1 MYKHQQGDLFVA
13 AEPENDVV
21 VLVQVVSVGGKLVW
35 GTPAPSLCLVYVYA
49 CRDKDVPRGVQRV
62 LDAGALALPPVFMR
76 DDSLETSKLSY
87 ARRFQIRPCGLWA
100 PHAILSLDRSDV
112 VRDEYGRVLGGVGSC
127 LVRSALS
134 SAASVVAD
142 VVRRVREGAKPTRD
156 PYELDSRKTRWEFP
170 LADAQK
176 LYPLDPSVP
185 APEFLTDPPPPR
197 PATGTLIKFT
207 LNKSTSLLGR
217 VIRDDANLWGL
228 GDDYIVYIYKPECKP
243 TPKCKV
249 PGPELLLL
257 PPMIISDEGW
267 RFGKFKTLRVE
278 PVGPDEA
285 LPRHLFAS
293 STSSTGY
300 VDHTGAETAKPAA
313 TPQLHIGT
321 WEHTF
326 VSMITERAAAAL
338 GVPAEAPAPP
348 PPPAVRPGVTLYI
361 DMESGVADTPL
372 DRGEIADELA
382 DALGDLA
389 ELGDEGTNL
398 ATGEMEIEFDGTKV
412 AAIEKKILST
422 LKRMGI
428 TKGVRVVAG
437 GGRRTKA

>member
-1 MYKHQQGDLFVA
+1 VSNTLESIGSLVA
-13 AEPENDVV
+13 E
-21 VLVQVVSVGGKLVW
+21 
-35 GTPAPSLCLVYVYA
+35 
-49 CRDKDVPRGVQRV
+49 VQRR
-62 LDAGALALPPVFMR
+62 LAEGAMPTC
-76 DDSLETSKLSY
+76 DDS
-87 ARRFQIRPCGLWA
+87 
-100 PHAILSLDRSDV
+100 
-112 VRDEYGRVLGGVGSC
+112 
-127 LVRSALS
+127 
-134 SAASVVAD
+134 
-142 VVRRVREGAKPTRD
+142 
-156 PYELDSRKTRWEFP
+156 ELMSRKSQWDLP

-197 PATGTLIKFT
+197 HATGTLLKFA
-207 LNKSTSLLGR
+207 LNKTTSLLGR

-228 GDDYIVYIYKPECKP
+228 GDDYILYIYKPECKP

-249 PGPELLLL
+249 PGPEHLLL

-300 VDHTGAETAKPAA
+300 VDHTGAEAAKPLAA
-313 TPQLHIGT
+313 SQLHIGT
-321 WEHTF
+321 WEHAF
-326 VSMITERAAAAL
+326 VSMIAERAAAAL
-338 GVPAEAPAPP
+338 GVPAETPAPP

-389 ELGDEGTNL
+389 DLGDEGSNL
-398 ATGEMEIEFDGTKV
+398 KTGEMEIEFDGTKV

-428 TKGVRVVAG
+428 TKGVRVVAR

>member
-1 MYKHQQGDLFVA
+1 MLF
-13 AEPENDVV
+13 
-21 VLVQVVSVGGKLVW
+21 
-35 GTPAPSLCLVYVYA
+35 
-49 CRDKDVPRGVQRV
+49 
-62 LDAGALALPPVFMR
+62 LPPVLLSDGR
-76 DDSLETSKLSY
+76 LSGDDAKYVRNVQLRSSDIMWS
-87 ARRFQIRPCGLWA
+87 
-100 PHAILSLDRSDV
+100 HAFLPLDRSGI
-112 VRDEYGRVLGGVGSC
+112 VRDEYGRPLGGVGSC
-127 LVRSALS
+127 LVSNTLES
-134 SAASVVAD
+134 IGSLVAE
-142 VVRRVREGAKPTRD
+142 VQRRLAEGAMPTCD
-156 PYELDSRKTRWEFP
+156 DSELMSRKSQWDLP

-197 PATGTLIKFT
+197 HATGTLIKFT

-228 GDDYIVYIYKPECKP
+228 GDDYILYIYKPECKP

-249 PGPELLLL
+249 PGPEQLLL

-278 PVGPDEA
+278 PVGPDES

-313 TPQLHIGT
+313 TLQLHIGT

-326 VSMITERAAAAL
+326 VSMIAERAAAAL
-338 GVPAEAPAPP
+338 GVPAETPAPP

-389 ELGDEGTNL
+389 DLGDEGSNL
-398 ATGEMEIEFDGTKV
+398 KTGEMEIEFDGTKV

-428 TKGVRVVAG
+428 TKGVRVVAR

>member
-1 MYKHQQGDLFVA
+1 MKDSLWKTGDLVRLDTAASVRLAFVVA
-13 AEPENDVV
+13 
-21 VLVQVVSVGGKLVW
+21 S
-35 GTPAPSLCLVYVYA
+35 PAPVFRDQDTDSALVFVLA
-49 CRDKDVPRGVQRV
+49 MPWAGGVQPSLSQV
-62 LDAGALALPPVFMR
+62 LNSPLLLPPRFVSGATMTA
-76 DDSLETSKLSY
+76 STSSQY
-87 ARRFQIRPCGLWA
+87 VRHSASRPHECPARLCFLVGLPGKRFA
-100 PHAILSLDRSDV
+100 
-112 VRDEYGRVLGGVGSC
+112 DEYGNRYSECFWPVVNAPICRVEGLIHIASEWTRVFTASGGTFDEVMRMGGGSYQTA
-127 LVRSALS
+127 LYTLNPPVRS
-134 SAASVVAD
+134 
-142 VVRRVREGAKPTRD
+142 P
-156 PYELDSRKTRWEFP
+156 DSFP
-170 LADAQK
+170 
-176 LYPLDPSVP
+176 P
-185 APEFLTDPPPPR
+185 APEYSPPR
-197 PATGTLIKFT
+197 HPTGTLIKLN
-207 LNKSTSLLGR
+207 LNKTTSLLGR

-228 GDDYIVYIYKPECKP
+228 GDDYLLYIYKPECKP

-249 PGPELLLL
+249 PGLEHLLL

-278 PVGPDEA
+278 PVGPAES

-300 VDHTGAETAKPAA
+300 VDHTGAEAAKPAA

-372 DRGEIADELA
+372 DRGDIADELA

-428 TKGVRVVAG
+428 TKGVRVVSRG
-437 GGRRTKA
+437 GKRQRG